1 MTAHAHGTSI
11 RPYVIVWA
19 VLIAMTVLT
28 AAMSFV
34 EMGHAY
40 WHVIVALA
48 IATFKASLV
57 VLIFMHAISS
67 SRLTWIVIVVAIF
80 WLGILFVLTLTDYF
94 SRDLIPFMPGH

>member
-1 MTAHAHGTSI
+1 MTTHVHSSSI
-11 RPYVIVWA
+11 RPYVFVWA
-19 VLIAMTVLT
+19 ILIVMTILT

-48 IATFKASLV
+48 IAGFKASLV
-57 VLIFMHAISS
+57 VLFFMHAISS
-67 SRLTWIVIVVAIF
+67 SRLTWIVICVACF

-94 SRDLIPFMPGH
+94 SRNMIPFMPGH